1 MNIKTPMGGLA
12 NGGLTFDKAM
22 ELHRLHH
29 EFCMSYSQIARQTGL
44 NPAMVIGVLNGRYF
58 PGAAKQWEKK
68 A

>member
-1 MNIKTPMGGLA
+1 MNIKPMTD
-12 NGGLTFDKAM
+12 GGLTFDQAM

-29 EFCMSYSQIARQTGL
+29 ECCMSYSQISRSTGL
-44 NPAMVIGVLNGRYF
+44 NPAMVMGVLTGRYF